1 MKIFCYDLSLA
12 RLWSRRPHHPGFLIH
27 DSTIYD
33 GVDGRQAAR
42 VLQLAESESR
52 SHRFQYICM
61 LDSDAVPEYDFDPG
75 FDFDSRVVLRL
86 TDDTD
91 DGGLLGMRF

>member
-1 MKIFCYDLSLA
+1 
-12 RLWSRRPHHPGFLIH
+12 
-27 DSTIYD
+27 
-33 GVDGRQAAR
+33 
-42 VLQLAESESR
+42 
-52 SHRFQYICM
+52 M

-86 TDDTD
+86 TDDAD